1 MRDKIYIL
9 QLLSILK
16 MRDALIVGIDPGTT
30 SAYALL
36 DLYGNL
42 IKLKSS
48 KLLNLSTIIE
58 EITNEGKVIIVG
70 CDVSHVPDFVSKL
83 AAKLNAVVVKP
94 DFDFK
99 VGLKQRMTKEFKVKD
114 DHQRDALAAALN
126 AFSEFKETFEKIDQD
141 LKEIGK
147 EHLSS
152 KIKEI
157 CIKNKLNIIDAIKL
171 IETPESKP
179 NNKKKRNRFFNYNET
194 TETIKLLK
202 KQNNYLQ
209 KKLKYLEFK
218 HREITKQI
226 DKKVEERI
234 KKLNTIAD
242 LNNSSYRKEILN
254 KTMEIETL
262 KTKIN
267 KLKNCLLNL
276 KENIIVKKFSNL
288 HIDELNNNITYIEN
302 PNIYSEKALILCLG
316 KIIIFKEKPS
326 DYLLKKEIIFVNNTC
341 VLEEFEDFVVVDNK
355 KLNKEINSLN
365 LIENLIENYRLE
377 RQKQASESIL
387 K

>member
-1 MRDKIYIL
+1 MRD
-9 QLLSILK
+9 S
-16 MRDALIVGIDPGTT
+16 LIVGIDPGTT
-30 SAYALL
+30 SAYAIL
-36 DLYGNL
+36 DLEGNL

-58 EITNEGKVIIVG
+58 EVTNEGKVIIVG
-70 CDVSHVPDFVSKL
+70 CDVSHIPDFVSKL

-99 VGLKQRMTKEFKVKD
+99 VGLKQRMTKEFKTKD
-114 DHQRDALAAALN
+114 DHQRDALASALN
-126 AFSEFKETFEKIDQD
+126 AFSEFKETFEKIDKD
-141 LKEIGK
+141 LKELGK

-157 CIKNKLNIIDAIKL
+157 CIKEKLNVQDAIKL
-171 IETPESKP
+171 METPESKP
-179 NNKKKRNRFFNYNET
+179 IKKKKNKFFNYNET
-194 TETIKLLK
+194 TEAINLLK

-209 KKLKYLEFK
+209 KKLKYFEFK
-218 HREITKQI
+218 HREVIKQI

-234 KKLNTIAD
+234 KKLSALAD
-242 LNNSSYRKEILN
+242 LNINSYRKEIINNEL
-254 KTMEIETL
+254 EIKTL
-262 KTKIN
+262 KDKIT
-267 KLKNCLLNL
+267 KLKDCLMNL
-276 KENIIVKKFSNL
+276 KENLIVKKFPNFN
-288 HIDELNNNITYIEN
+288 IEELKDSIIYIEN
-302 PNIYSEKALILCLG
+302 PNVYSEKSIGLCSG

-326 DYLLKKEIIFVNNTC
+326 GYLLKKEIIFINNIC
-341 VLEEFEDFVVVDNK
+341 ILEEFEDFVVVDHK
-355 KLNKEINSLN
+355 KLDKEVNSLN